1 MKILVLTL
9 LTLVLNTSI
18 FAAKTLNEKNISKML
33 DAVKIAK
40 EHKNIKAMQ
49 KHFLQR
55 TSVSLT
61 EQNIND
67 STTKRLTFNEYK
79 RYLIATWRK
88 MDSNLLEVQERDFKI
103 EKDGKSALV
112 KTTLTQTI
120 DKNGVKTKTTIY
132 ATTGIKLVK
141 GKIYINYYSAR
152 KMLNTS
158 IQVN

>member
-79 RYLIATWRK
+79 RYLTATWRK
-88 MDSNLLEVQERDFKI
+88 MDSNLLEVQERGFKI